1 MQQFRNPRVS
11 GLGVSLAMASL
22 LCFHSG
28 AQTVHSSRKNML
40 IAQQTAQQ
48 VAIASGDTDR
58 VAQTSQILIAGCL
71 RELARLRLLAGDG
84 SEAVAMERQ
93 ALDLDNSNAGRLD
106 LAHALVSVGD
116 STEAQ
121 RLVGDVLASN
131 PHDPAALRLKAELT
145 RRSPPHRPTAPK
157 TLADRNWERHL
168 RRTLAVAYNDW
179 GTTQAQQRDYR
190 GAFGLFTEGEY
201 WDPTVPGLMHNLGM
215 AAFEL
220 GDFDRSANAFTA
232 ALGATTAQRDVAETK
247 RVEVLLGLSQFLQ
260 RHYNEA
266 SKAFAAAQE
275 ATYADAHATYAWAF
289 SLAHLNEP
297 RQTSSVLARLVQMP
311 IAPQDR
317 AMACQVYDQI
327 EAYEQ
332 SVSCF
337 RRVLQEDGTVPRVHF
352 ELGAALIHLN
362 QPAEALPELSAE
374 LAQGDKQPEVTY
386 YLSYALNETQQK
398 DKAEHLLLGLVEEQP
413 NYTEAQYLLGKI
425 LLEKGDVKGAI
436 QHLEQA
442 ALTTPDEPFIHY
454 QLQSAYRQDGRAA
467 DAAREMRIYSD
478 LKAKTRNAPAAR

>member
-1 MQQFRNPRVS
+1 MQQRVS
-11 GLGVSLAMASL
+11 SLGVSLAMASL
-22 LCFHSG
+22 LCCHSG
-28 AQTVHSSRKNML
+28 AQTVHSSRQNVV

-48 VAIASGDTDR
+48 AAIASGDTDR
-58 VAQTSQILIAGCL
+58 VAQTSQILIATCL
-71 RELARLRLLAGDG
+71 RELARLRLLAGDD

-93 ALDLDNSNAGRLD
+93 ALELDDSNAGRLQ
-106 LAHALVSVGD
+106 LAHVLARIGD
-116 STEAQ
+116 AAEAQ
-121 RLVGDVLASN
+121 RLVDVVLADN
-131 PHDPAALRLKAELT
+131 PRDPAALRLKGALAG
-145 RRSPPHRPTAPK
+145 RSTPRNPPAPETPE
-157 TLADRNWERHL
+157 TLADRKREGRL

-179 GTTQAQQRDYR
+179 GTLQAQQRDYR
-190 GAFGLFTEGEY
+190 GAFGLLTEGEH
-201 WDPTVPGLMHNLGM
+201 WDPTAPGLMRNLGM

-220 GDFDRSANAFTA
+220 GDFDRSASAFTA
-232 ALGATTAQRDVAETK
+232 ALEAAPSQRDVAETK

-260 RHYNEA
+260 KHYDEA

-289 SLAHLNEP
+289 SLAHVNDP
-297 RQTSSVLARLVQMP
+297 RQASSVLARLVQMP

-337 RRVLQEDGTVPRVHF
+337 RKVLQEDGTVPRVHF

-374 LAQGDKQPEVTY
+374 LAQGDKQPEVAY

-398 DKAEHLLLGLVEEQP
+398 DKAERLLRGLVQEQP

-478 LKAKTRNAPAAR
+478 LKAKTRVAPAAR